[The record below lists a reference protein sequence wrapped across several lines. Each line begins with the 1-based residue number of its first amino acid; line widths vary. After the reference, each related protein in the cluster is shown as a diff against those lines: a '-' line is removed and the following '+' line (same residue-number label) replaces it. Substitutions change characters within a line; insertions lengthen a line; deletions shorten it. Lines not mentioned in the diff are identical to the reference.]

1 MSFGQAHLEL
11 HPVPRL
17 AVIERPLIA
26 TGDGMCAGLEVKI
39 AHCAHWFNDV
49 DDGGETEAAGAAT
62 TPCLISVLG
71 ISASSGRMR
80 RCRVLPFWRRE
91 TSRDCAIWISLGGRQ
106 KLTNCT
112 SSCENELVG
121 FMSRR
126 NERTSSEEKPADCVA
141 LPVSP
146 RAEGSTDASKTLEAM
161 LPLVYDELRLLAG
174 GYLRNERPEHTLQR
188 TALVHEAYL
197 RLAAQR
203 DVSWENPAHF
213 IAIFARLMRQTLTN
227 HAVARTRAKRGG
239 SDPTDLILEFYDR
252 HQIDVTAVDEALR
265 ELEAL
270 DARQAQIV
278 ELRFFGGLRIEEIA
292 KLLEISPR
300 TVKRE
305 WVVAKLWLRQT
316 LSQGE

>member
-1 MSFGQAHLEL
+1 MSG
-11 HPVPRL
+11 
-17 AVIERPLIA
+17 
-26 TGDGMCAGLEVKI
+26 
-39 AHCAHWFNDV
+39 
-49 DDGGETEAAGAAT
+49 
-62 TPCLISVLG
+62 
-71 ISASSGRMR
+71 
-80 RCRVLPFWRRE
+80 
-91 TSRDCAIWISLGGRQ
+91 
-106 KLTNCT
+106 
-112 SSCENELVG
+112 
-121 FMSRR
+121 R
-126 NERTSSEEKPADCVA
+126 NERMSSEEKPTDCVA
-141 LPVSP
+141 SPVSP
-146 RAEGSTDASKTLEAM
+146 QAEGPTDASKTLEAM

-213 IAIFARLMRQTLTN
+213 LAIFARLMRQTLIN

-292 KLLEISPR
+292 KLLEISPA

-305 WVVAKLWLRQT
+305 WAVAKLWLRQT

>member
-1 MSFGQAHLEL
+1 M
-11 HPVPRL
+11 
-17 AVIERPLIA
+17 
-26 TGDGMCAGLEVKI
+26 
-39 AHCAHWFNDV
+39 
-49 DDGGETEAAGAAT
+49 
-62 TPCLISVLG
+62 
-71 ISASSGRMR
+71 
-80 RCRVLPFWRRE
+80 
-91 TSRDCAIWISLGGRQ
+91 
-106 KLTNCT
+106 
-112 SSCENELVG
+112 
-121 FMSRR
+121 
-126 NERTSSEEKPADCVA
+126 
-141 LPVSP
+141 
-146 RAEGSTDASKTLEAM
+146 DASKTLEAM
-161 LPLVYDELRLLAG
+161 LPLVYEELRLLAG

-227 HAVARTRAKRGG
+227 HAVARTREKRGG

-252 HQIDVTAVDEALR
+252 QQIDVTAVDEALR

-292 KLLEISPR
+292 KLLEISPA

-305 WVVAKLWLRQT
+305 WAVAKLWLRQT
-316 LSQGE
+316 LPKGG

>member
-1 MSFGQAHLEL
+1 MK
-11 HPVPRL
+11 
-17 AVIERPLIA
+17 
-26 TGDGMCAGLEVKI
+26 AGLVAAALFQLGKRKLIGALSRNRSRTDSSVVGDMSHSLDVEIEERELRTENAVQ
-39 AHCAHWFNDV
+39 V
-49 DDGGETEAAGAAT
+49 DDAFLGCRLGKFLVFSREE
-62 TPCLISVLG
+62 ISRG
-71 ISASSGRMR
+71 S
-80 RCRVLPFWRRE
+80 P
-91 TSRDCAIWISLGGRQ
+91 IWIRLGGRRE
-106 KLTNCT
+106 LVNCN
-112 SSCENELVG
+112 SSCEKEQVDLMRG
-121 FMSRR
+121 R
-126 NERTSSEEKPADCVA
+126 NVRTLSEEKLPDCVA
-141 LPVSP
+141 SPVSP
-146 RAEGSTDASKTLEAM
+146 KTGGPTDTSKTLEAM

-213 IAIFARLMRQTLTN
+213 LAIFARLMRQTLIN

-239 SDPTDLILEFYDR
+239 SDPTDLILEFYER
-252 HQIDVTAVDEALR
+252 RQIDVTAVDEALR

-292 KLLEISPR
+292 KLLEISPA

-305 WVVAKLWLRQT
+305 WAVAKLWLRQT

>member
-1 MSFGQAHLEL
+1 MSSGHAHLEL
-11 HPVPRL
+11 PPVPRL
-17 AVIERPLIA
+17 AVIERHLAA

-39 AHCAHWFNDV
+39 GHCAHRFNDV
-49 DDGGETEAAGAAT
+49 DDGRETDAAGAAT
-62 TPCLISVLG
+62 TRFLISVLG
-71 ISASSGRMR
+71 ISASSGRR
-80 RCRVLPFWRRE
+80 RPCRVLPFWRRE
-91 TSRDCAIWISLGGRQ
+91 TSRDCAIWTRLGSRQ
-106 KLTNCT
+106 KLTNCN
-112 SSCENELVG
+112 SSCDLVG
-121 FMSRR
+121 LMSGR
-126 NERTSSEEKPADCVA
+126 NERMSSDEKPADCVVS
-141 LPVSP
+141 PVSP
-146 RAEGSTDASKTLEAM
+146 KAEGSTDASKTLEAM

-292 KLLEISPR
+292 KLLEISPA

-305 WVVAKLWLRQT
+305 WAVAKLWLKQT
-316 LSQGE
+316 LSQDE